1 MCGEGEVSPTHTPSM
16 GDEAQVYEVQV
27 CGTTGISWRKKFQ
40 QVSDA
45 IEHVNVDYISNT
57 S

>member
-1 MCGEGEVSPTHTPSM
+1 MCGEGEVLPTHTPSM